1 MRQVFEVPGRLPG
14 LNEYTSACRTN
25 PYAGAKLK
33 REATEA
39 CMWAAKAA
47 GVRSV
52 AVPVDVHV
60 TWVEPNTRR
69 DKDNI
74 RFAIKFV
81 LDALVRL
88 GVIPDDGWGQV
99 GSLSDSYMVNRS
111 NPRVIVTLEC
121 KEEE

>member
-14 LNEYTSACRTN
+14 LNEYTSACRSN

-47 GVRSV
+47 GIRPA

-74 RFAIKFV
+74 RFGVKFV

-99 GSLSDSYMVNRS
+99 GSLSDSYMVNKY
-111 NPRVIVTLEC
+111 NPRVIVALES

>member
-74 RFAIKFV
+74 RFAINFV

-88 GVIPDDGWGQV
+88 GVTPDDGWGQV
-99 GSLSDSYMVNRS
+99 GSLSDSYMVNKS
-111 NPRVIVTLEC
+111 NPRVIVALES
-121 KEEE
+121 KEEV